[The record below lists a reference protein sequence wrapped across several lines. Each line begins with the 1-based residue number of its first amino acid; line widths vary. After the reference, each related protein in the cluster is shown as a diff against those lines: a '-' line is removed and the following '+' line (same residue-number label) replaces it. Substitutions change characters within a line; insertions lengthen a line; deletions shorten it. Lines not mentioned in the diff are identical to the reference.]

1 MDNEITQKKKPEEN
15 TISNTPNPSS
25 FVAPKKTEE
34 SDERKTQT
42 NETLSSETDTLR
54 GLMTSR
60 EFLVPK
66 KPEETVVENTAG
78 GGEILS
84 DKKSVD
90 LTEKELGWK
99 TLTPTVEIEPKDIT
113 PKKDDVSPSLS
124 KNIAPQKPL
133 NKAPESSQEEA
144 SALPNIRTYKKDVAG
159 TIRNQKT
166 SLVRMVLEEQKVR
179 ANREL
184 DESPQSRKNLPLISF
199 SLIFLLLA
207 VVLVYFAFFRGSG
220 EDPTFTNLNI
230 VPLIRTEN
238 NKEIQFTNQTPKEF
252 SKDIRMELLNPNLK
266 LDAIEFLYFTEKYS
280 IPTKDGVVDA
290 KKIITVSKLFG
301 ALNIPIPSN
310 LVRSLK
316 SDYMY
321 GFHNFNRNQPFLI
334 LKTDY
339 YDTTFAGMLEWEQSL
354 LKDIYPLFGVSSS
367 EDLRKRIWTDVIAKN
382 KDTRVLKDFNEQTVL
397 VYMFKDQKTLII
409 TTSENTLFEVSRR
422 LDLLKEKK

>member
-1 MDNEITQKKKPEEN
+1 
-15 TISNTPNPSS
+15 
-25 FVAPKKTEE
+25 
-34 SDERKTQT
+34 
-42 NETLSSETDTLR
+42 
-54 GLMTSR
+54 
-60 EFLVPK
+60 
-66 KPEETVVENTAG
+66 
-78 GGEILS
+78 
-84 DKKSVD
+84 
-90 LTEKELGWK
+90 
-99 TLTPTVEIEPKDIT
+99 
-113 PKKDDVSPSLS
+113 
-124 KNIAPQKPL
+124 
-133 NKAPESSQEEA
+133 
-144 SALPNIRTYKKDVAG
+144 
-159 TIRNQKT
+159 
-166 SLVRMVLEEQKVR
+166 
-179 ANREL
+179 
-184 DESPQSRKNLPLISF
+184 
-199 SLIFLLLA
+199 
-207 VVLVYFAFFRGSG
+207 
-220 EDPTFTNLNI
+220 
-230 VPLIRTEN
+230 
-238 NKEIQFTNQTPKEF
+238 
-252 SKDIRMELLNPNLK
+252 MELLNPNLK